1 MWELEILT
9 RLHLSKT
16 PDPQQPG
23 PSASL
28 MDMEEIPDNID
39 GDLDNP

>member
-1 MWELEILT
+1 MWELEVLT
-9 RLHLSKT
+9 LLHLSKT
-16 PDPQQPG
+16 PDPQLPG

-28 MDMEEIPDNID
+28 VDMEEIPENTE